1 VATVEQV
8 KKAILEIA
16 GEQTSEVLEDLA
28 RAIVALDDEATKETR
43 VIEASEK
50 R

>member
-1 VATVEQV
+1 MASVEQV
-8 KKAILEIA
+8 KALLLEVA
-16 GEQTSEVLEDLA
+16 GDGVDLDELA

-43 VIEASEK
+43 VLKAAEI

>member
-1 VATVEQV
+1 MATVEQV

>member
-1 VATVEQV
+1 MASVEDV
-8 KKAILEIA
+8 KRLIEAA
-16 GEQTSEVLEDLA
+16 GDSPDVDELA

-43 VIEASEK
+43 VVRASET

>member
-1 VATVEQV
+1 MANVEQV
-8 KKAILEIA
+8 KALLLDIA
-16 GEQTSEVLEDLA
+16 DEGVDIDELA

-43 VIEASEK
+43 VIRASET

>member
-1 VATVEQV
+1 MASVREVAELL
-8 KKAILEIA
+8 LELAGDPSIA
-16 GEQTSEVLEDLA
+16 EELA

-43 VIEASEK
+43 VMKAAET

>member
-1 VATVEQV
+1 MASVEAV
-8 KKAILEIA
+8 KALLLDIA
-16 GEQTSEVLEDLA
+16 DEGVDLDELA

-43 VIEASEK
+43 VIRASET

>member
-1 VATVEQV
+1 MASVEEV
-8 KKAILEIA
+8 KRLIEAA
-16 GEQTSEVLEDLA
+16 GDSPDLDELA

-43 VIEASEK
+43 VLRASET

>member
-1 VATVEQV
+1 MASVEAV
-8 KKAILEIA
+8 KALLLDIA
-16 GEQTSEVLEDLA
+16 GDGVDLDELA

-43 VIEASEK
+43 VIRASET